1 MRDLLL
7 GLRLLARMLRAG
19 ELNLLAIALALAV
32 GSMATVAL
40 FTDRTRLALEQES
53 NRLLGADLVLTS
65 SRPIDAALVRLA
77 AEQGLKTTATL
88 SFRSMIVRGE
98 ANQLAEIT
106 AVQKGYPLRGASR
119 IASGRGE
126 DDKVAPSVPAR
137 GTLWGDER
145 LVGQLGI
152 AVGDALKV
160 GNASLTMA
168 ALLTQDP
175 SLTLSVL
182 GLGPRIIMSQA
193 DVEATGLI
201 TTGSRATYRL
211 LLAGEKDRIAAYR
224 ARIERRAE
232 PGIRIEGVRDA
243 RPEVRSALERADRF
257 MGLAALTAVALAT
270 VAVMLAGRRFH
281 ERQLDA
287 CAMLRCLGCGQWRL
301 FRLQLTQLL
310 GVGVA
315 ASVAGSMLGYA
326 GQWVLGQWLSS
337 AVEIA
342 LPAPGVMAAVRASAL
357 GLLLLL
363 AFGLPPLLSLR
374 RVPALRVLRRDIGA
388 PAVASLFA
396 YGAGAIA
403 VGTLVLWHAGDTRLG
418 AYVLVGFVVT
428 LAVAAAVTWIG
439 LRVLANVPSTG
450 VSWRYGMASLE
461 RRPLTTVWQVV
472 ALSLGLAAILTLT
485 LIRSD
490 LLRAW
495 EGNLPA
501 DAPNRFLVNIQP
513 DQIGELQ
520 AFLRERL
527 GKSPTFYPMIRG
539 RLVAINEVPVDPAN
553 SARFPD
559 DRARRLVERE
569 FNLSWTGDLPAHNR
583 LVGGVWQGEGAAL
596 SVEDGIARTLG
607 IALGDRLTYDVAGER
622 FTAAVTSL
630 RKVEWDSFRVNFF
643 VIGTAELLR
652 EQPTT
657 YVTSFHLPA
666 RSASA
671 MNELVQRFPTV
682 VVVDVVQ
689 LVTQVQAMIGQV
701 SRAVSFIFIFTL
713 AAGLLV
719 LYAGID
725 ATHDERAREVA
736 VMRTL
741 GATRRQVVRAHAAE
755 FGIIGALAGL
765 LAACAAAGL
774 GYAVATRLL
783 GLALAPD
790 PWLWVF
796 GLAFGTCGV
805 LAAGLLFTRR
815 VLATPP
821 LASLRQLD

>member
-1 MRDLLL
+1 MKDLLL

-19 ELNLLAIALALAV
+19 ELSLLAVALALAV

-40 FTDRTRLALEQES
+40 FADRTRLALEQEA
-53 NRLLGADLVLTS
+53 NRLLGADLVLSS
-65 SRPIDAALVRLA
+65 SRPLDPALEHLA
-77 AEQGLKTTATL
+77 DEQGLKTTSTL
-88 SFRSMIVRGE
+88 SFRSMILRGD

-106 AVQKGYPLRGASR
+106 AVEAGYPLRGRSR
-119 IASGRGE
+119 IADGRGQP
-126 DDKVAPSVPAR
+126 DKIAGSVPAK
-137 GTLWGDER
+137 GSLWGDER

-152 AVGDALKV
+152 AVGDVLKV

-193 DVEATGLI
+193 DVAATGLI
-201 TTGSRATYRL
+201 TAGSRVTYRL
-211 LLAGEKDRIAAYR
+211 LVAGDKDRIAAYR
-224 ARIERRAE
+224 TSIERQAE
-232 PGIRIEGVRDA
+232 RGIRIEGVRDA

-301 FRLQLTQLL
+301 FRLQLIQLL
-310 GVGVA
+310 GVGIL
-315 ASVAGSMLGYA
+315 ASAVGSAIGLV
-326 GQWVLGQWLSS
+326 GQWVLGLWLSS
-337 AVEIA
+337 AVGIA
-342 LPAPGVMAAVRASAL
+342 LPTPGAMAAVRASAL

-374 RVPALRVLRRDIGA
+374 RVSALRVLRRDIGA
-388 PAVASLFA
+388 PAIASLFA
-396 YGAGAIA
+396 YGAGGAA
-403 VGTLVLWHAGDTRLG
+403 VGALVLWHAGDTKLG
-418 AYVLVGFVVT
+418 LYVLAGCVAT
-428 LAVAAAVTWIG
+428 LALAAVVTWIC
-439 LRVLANVPSTG
+439 LRALANLPSAG

-461 RRPLTTVWQVV
+461 RRPLTTIWQVV

-513 DQIGELQ
+513 DQVDGMT
-520 AFLRERL
+520 AFFREQL
-527 GKSPTFYPMIRG
+527 GAAPTFYPMIRG
-539 RLVAINEVPVDPAN
+539 RLVAINDVPVDPATY
-553 SARFPD
+553 AD

-569 FNLSWTGDLPAHNR
+569 FNLSWTPDLPAHNR
-583 LVGGVWQGEGAAL
+583 LVGGTWQDVGSAL

-607 IALGDRLTYDVAGER
+607 IALGDRLTYDIAGAR

-643 VIGTAELLR
+643 VIGTSELLR

-657 YVTSFHLPA
+657 FVASFHLPA
-666 RSASA
+666 RSAST
-671 MNELVQRFPTV
+671 MNELLQRFPTV
-682 VVVDVVQ
+682 VVVDVDA
-689 LVTQVQAMIGQV
+689 LVTQVQTMIAQV

-755 FGIIGALAGL
+755 FGIIGAIAGL

-783 GLALAPD
+783 GLALVPD
-790 PWLWVF
+790 PWLWGG
-796 GLAFGTCGV
+796 GLAFGTVGV
-805 LAAGLLFTRR
+805 LAAGLFFTRR

-821 LASLRQLD
+821 LASLRELD

>member
-1 MRDLLL
+1 MRDFLL

-88 SFRSMIVRGE
+88 SFRSMTVRGE

-106 AVQKGYPLRGASR
+106 AVEAGYPLRGSSR
-119 IASGRGE
+119 ISNGRGE
-126 DDKVAPSVPAR
+126 ADRIAAGVPAP
-137 GTLWGDER
+137 GSLWGDER
-145 LVGQLGI
+145 LVGQLGV

-193 DVEATGLI
+193 DVAATGLI

-224 ARIERRAE
+224 TRIERQAE
-232 PGIRIEGVRDA
+232 RGIRIEGVRDA

-301 FRLQLTQLL
+301 FRLQLMQLL
-310 GVGVA
+310 GVGIA
-315 ASVAGSMLGYA
+315 ASIAGSVLGYA

-337 AVEIA
+337 AVDIA

-418 AYVLVGFVVT
+418 LYVLIGFAAT
-428 LAVAAAVTWIG
+428 LALAAAVTWIG
-439 LRVLANVPSTG
+439 LRALANVPSTG

-513 DQIGELQ
+513 DQVAEMQ
-520 AFLRERL
+520 SFFREHL
-527 GKSPTFYPMIRG
+527 GASPTFYPMIRG
-539 RLVAINEVPVDPAN
+539 RLMAINEVPVDPAKY
-553 SARFPD
+553 PD

-583 LVGGVWQGEGAAL
+583 LVGGIWQGGGAAL

-607 IALGDRLTYDVAGER
+607 IALGDRLTYDVAGEQ

-643 VIGTAELLR
+643 VIGTPELLR

-657 YVTSFHLPA
+657 YVTSFHLPV

-682 VVVDVVQ
+682 VVVDVAQ

-774 GYAVATRLL
+774 GYAIATRLL

-790 PWLWVF
+790 PWLWAF

-805 LAAGLLFTRR
+805 LAAGLFFTRR

-821 LASLRQLD
+821 LASLRQLG